1 MNEFDIK
8 ASEWDNSNMHR
19 ERASAIAREIIR
31 QIPLNREMSA
41 LEFGAGTGLLS
52 FMLKDHLKEITL
64 IDNSD
69 GMVKV
74 LNDKVI
80 AAKAD
85 NLKVVKADLEHEDF
99 SQGRFD
105 LIYTLMVLHHVG
117 DVELIIKKFL
127 GLLNPGGYLAIAD
140 LYSED
145 GSFHGEGFPGHKG
158 FDPESLAVLLVKF
171 GFTGLSHRKV
181 YVIDKEISE
190 NTKKTFDVFLLTATR
205 T

>member
-8 ASEWDNSNMHR
+8 AAEWDRNMMHR
-19 ERASAIAREIIR
+19 DRAEAVAGEIMK
-31 QIPLNREMSA
+31 QIPLNPGMTA

-52 FMLKDHLKEITL
+52 FILKDYLKEITL

-74 LNDKVI
+74 LNEKLI
-80 AAKAD
+80 TAKTG
-85 NLKVVKADLEHEDF
+85 NLKVVKADLEHEEYPEGD
-99 SQGRFD
+99 FD

-117 DVELIIKKFL
+117 NIETVIKKFHD
-127 GLLNPGGYLAIAD
+127 LLNPGGWLAIGD

-145 GSFHGEGFPGHKG
+145 GSFHGEGFTGHLG
-158 FDPESLAVLLVKF
+158 FDPEALSSLLEKD
-171 GFTGLSHRKV
+171 GFSDVSHRKV
-181 YVIDKEISE
+181 YVIDKVIAE
-190 NTKKTFDVFLLTATR
+190 NQRKTFDVFLMTARR